1 MFPDEIYVFTPKGEI
16 KEFYANGRTHT
27 IANYENG
34 QLAGKYEE
42 YYENGNLKI
51 KGYVIDGKWNNKYLE
66 YGKEAKIN
74 AENFLWDRII
84 ENYKR
89 IL

>member
-1 MFPDEIYVFTPKGEI
+1 LEDVYSCID
-16 KEFYANGRTHT
+16 
-27 IANYENG
+27 
-34 QLAGKYEE
+34 
-42 YYENGNLKI
+42 NLFK
-51 KGYVIDGKWNNKYLE
+51 NNKYLE